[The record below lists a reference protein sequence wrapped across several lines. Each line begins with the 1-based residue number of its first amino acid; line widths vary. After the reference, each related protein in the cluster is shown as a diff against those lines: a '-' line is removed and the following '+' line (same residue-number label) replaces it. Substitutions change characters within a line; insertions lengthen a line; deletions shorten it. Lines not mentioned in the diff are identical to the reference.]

1 MSPRRPA
8 GPTAGPPGIRRALYS
23 ILRFI
28 AAHVRGFW
36 SALAAFVTLGVI
48 IGAASAA
55 VFIGVAAVVAGGV
68 TQGADEAALQWFATH
83 RSPALDKLML
93 EATTLGDG
101 VVIFMLVATTSVFLW
116 LTQHR
121 WSVFILVV
129 GVIGGKVLNT
139 VLKLGYDRARPSI
152 VEAIDTVSSPSFPSG
167 HAMGAMIAYGSVAYL
182 VSRLEPTPR
191 LRAATWVIAGSLILL
206 IGTSRIYLGV
216 HYPSDVLAGFLAG
229 LAWLAL
235 VASSV
240 TALGYFAP
248 RRPETAA
255 EEHDLDAPRDEPQS
269 RRAS

>member
-1 MSPRRPA
+1 MP
-8 GPTAGPPGIRRALYS
+8 GPAGPPGPRRALYS

-36 SALAAFVTLGVI
+36 SAFAAFVTLGII
-48 IGAASAA
+48 IGAAAA
-55 VFIGVAAVVAGGV
+55 AIFIGVAAVVAGGL
-68 TQGADEAALQWFATH
+68 TQGIDEAALRWLATH
-83 RSPALDKLML
+83 RSPAFDKLML

-101 VVIFMLVATTSVFLW
+101 IVIVMVVATTSVFLW
-116 LTQHR
+116 LTHHR

-139 VLKLGYDRARPSI
+139 ALKLGYDRTRPSV

-191 LRAATWVIAGSLILL
+191 MRTATWLIAGALILL
-206 IGTSRIYLGV
+206 IGISRVYLGV
-216 HYPSDVLAGFLAG
+216 HYPSDVIAGFLAG

-240 TALGYFAP
+240 TALGYFSP
-248 RRPETAA
+248 RRPETAT
-255 EEHDLDAPRDEPQS
+255 EEHDLDAPQDTPAA
-269 RRAS
+269 RRTG